1 MQTPPVLTPSKF
13 LDRGRTAAYTV
24 VMADLEGRLFDVLSP
39 QHVLVGDAIGDDY
52 THDEALTGQPV
63 RPLAVVRPGSTDD
76 VVSVLRICD
85 ELDVPVTARGAGT
98 GLSGA

>member
-1 MQTPPVLTPSKF
+1 MRICTLHKWINNRSRRCKHRPCWHQANCLTA
-13 LDRGRTAAYTV
+13 GRPAAYTV

-76 VVSVLRICD
+76 VVSVLRIC
-85 ELDVPVTARGAGT
+85 
-98 GLSGA
+98 